1 MSAQTGAAILRI
13 SGLTKSFGAV
23 TAVDDVSV
31 EVPKGSVFGLIG
43 PNGAGKTTLV
53 NLVTSYLRPD
63 RGDITFAGRSIV
75 GLRPHRLAR
84 LGVAR
89 TYQNLRL
96 FDNATVLVNILIGR
110 HMAFKGKPWELLGKR
125 RAEER
130 AQHDDARRLAQ
141 RLALEEVI
149 GEDIAGLSYGV
160 RRRVEI
166 ARAMATQP
174 RLLLLDEP
182 TAGMTRG
189 ESDDVGR
196 LIRDINGEGTTVV
209 LVEHNVRL
217 VTQVCDVVGVL
228 DWGRLIALD
237 APSAVWADAG
247 VRAAYLGGE
256 RKAKGA

>member
-1 MSAQTGAAILRI
+1 MSILCL
-13 SGLTKSFGAV
+13 SGVSRSFGAV
-23 TAVDDVSV
+23 RAVEDVSV
-31 EVPKGSVFGLIG
+31 DVPEGSVFGLIG

-53 NLVTSYLRPD
+53 NLVTAYLLPD
-63 RGDITFAGRSIV
+63 TGDITVADRSIV

-96 FDNATVLVNILIGR
+96 FEDATVLENILIGR
-110 HMAFKGKPWELLGKR
+110 HMAFTGRPWELLRRR

-130 AQHDDARRLAQ
+130 AQHDAARRLAS
-141 RLALEEVI
+141 RLGLEDLA
-149 GEDIAGLSYGV
+149 GEDIAGLPYGV

-182 TAGMTRG
+182 TAGMTRR

-196 LIRDINGEGTTVV
+196 LVRDINGEGVTVV
-209 LVEHNVRL
+209 LVEHNIRL
-217 VTQVCDVVGVL
+217 VTKICDVVGVL
-228 DWGRLIALD
+228 DWGRLIALGRPD
-237 APSAVWADAG
+237 EVWADPS
-247 VRAAYLGGE
+247 VRAAYLGRE
-256 RKAKGA
+256 RKAEGA